1 MVPRYVGSR
10 PVQLAG
16 NKDPFTVTVILACVQ
31 LLSVLIAA
39 LTTDTFG
46 RRPMTVYGYAITV
59 VAVLC
64 LGIVGCFDYTSPQLG
79 SLLVS
84 ARRVAAVMGSFSPQ
98 IFFACLATFSTT
110 SASAIGYAYMA
121 EIPPQRLR
129 ARMAG
134 LSLSVSNLLAILF
147 SFTVPLMLDKPAYWN
162 VKTGF
167 LCVKRSFGQY

>member
-1 MVPRYVGSR
+1 MSPFRHCLALPVCGHSR
-10 PVQLAG
+10 QVQLAG

-31 LLSVLIAA
+31 LLSVLISA

-46 RRPMTVYGYAITV
+46 RRPMTVYGYAVTV

-79 SLLVS
+79 SLLVRPAS
-84 ARRVAAVMGSFSPQ
+84 AFMEPCRLK

-167 LCVKRSFGQY
+167 L